1 MASVI
6 YNQPFTNFDP
16 NKAANVGLTGSVT
29 DATSTHIGIRD
40 GSYSVDLKGIFI
52 YSGTKLMGRVS
63 EISYSKDGSTYM
75 TASELG
81 YNLSGSVPASFYEG
95 DDKYLGSS
103 GNDLFNAWL
112 GNDKYDGGAGTD
124 TVYYSASKSDFTV
137 KASGN
142 GLILD
147 GLGKTDSLVNIERV
161 KFDDGTLAV
170 DINVGQNAGSG
181 YRLYQAAFDRKPDNY
196 GLKYWINDLDNG
208 RSLQQVAK
216 GFVDSA
222 EFKAL
227 NPGQDQNSLI
237 NNFYQHV
244 LHRDADAGGLQYWN
258 AKMSGG
264 MTAAEVLV
272 SFSESQENIANVAPD
287 LNNGLWLM

>member
-1 MASVI
+1 MARVT
-6 YNQPFTNFDP
+6 YNQPFTNFDVS
-16 NKAANVGLTGSVT
+16 KAANVGVTGTVT
-29 DATSTHIGIRD
+29 DATSTHIGFSD
-40 GSYSVDLKGIFI
+40 GSYSADLKGIFV
-52 YSGTKLMGRVS
+52 YGSTQLMGRVS

-75 TASELG
+75 TVSELG
-81 YNLSGSVPASFYEG
+81 YNLSGSVPTSFYEG
-95 DDKYLGSS
+95 DDTYIGSS
-103 GNDLFNAWL
+103 GNDLFGAWF

-124 TVYYSASKSDFTV
+124 TVYYSASKNDFVV

-142 GLILD
+142 GLSLD

-161 KFDDGTLAV
+161 QFDDGTLAV
-170 DINVGQNAGSG
+170 DINAGQNAGSG
-181 YRLYQAAFDRKPDNY
+181 YRLYQAAFDRKPDND
-196 GLKYWINDLDNG
+196 GLKYWINDLDKG
-208 RSLQQVAK
+208 SSLQQVAK

-258 AKMSGG
+258 GQMSGG

-287 LNNGLWLM
+287 LNNGLWLV